1 MKKLLSLV
9 LMAALALSL
18 VFALASCEQL
28 TAYQLVSDA
37 VAKTNG
43 LDAVDAEMKMNM
55 KTVTSGITMDVP
67 VTMSMKATGL
77 KGENPIVSANMVMPI
92 LGEEMPIEVYNEGDD
107 FYIVMAGEGMKMKAG
122 EYTEEYDVSSDFMD
136 VIKALPEDVLKDVEI
151 VKNSDG
157 TKTVSV
163 AISDAV
169 FAEVYKD
176 LLDSTKESAG
186 GADLGADVSV
196 SGAKVEITVNKDG
209 YVSSYKTS
217 FTMEMTISVLGQ
229 EIKTTTE
236 ADIAVTYKNP
246 GAAVTITP
254 PEGYQNFPE
263 FDPSE
268 LDY

>member
-1 MKKLLSLV
+1 MKKIVSLV
-9 LMAALALSL
+9 LIAALALSL
-18 VFALASCEQL
+18 VFALASCGEL

-37 VAKTNG
+37 VAKTTA
-43 LDAVDAEMKMNM
+43 LDAMDAELKMNM
-55 KTVTSGITMDVP
+55 KTTTAGITMDVP

-77 KGENPIVSANMVMPI
+77 KGENPLVSANIVMQMF
-92 LGEEMPIEVYNEGDD
+92 GQDVAVEVYREDDD
-107 FYIVMAGEGMKMKAG
+107 FYIVMEGEGMEMKAG
-122 EYTEEYDVSSDFMD
+122 EDTEEYDVSSNFMD

-151 VKNSDG
+151 VKNADG
-157 TKTVSV
+157 TKTVAV

-169 FAEVYKD
+169 FAEIYKE
-176 LLDSTKESAG
+176 LVDSTKESAG
-186 GADLGADVSV
+186 GADADVVVSV
-196 SGAKVEITVNKDG
+196 SGAKVEITVDKNG
-209 YVSSYKTS
+209 YISSYKTT
-217 FTMEMTISVLGQ
+217 FTMEMALSVMGQ

-246 GAAVTITP
+246 GAAVTVTP